1 MRYVLR
7 QSEQAKKPKTVEMI
21 RPPYANLIKVKVI
34 SPFSNRWFLHQL
46 PKNMTWGECVFTL
59 DASET
64 KYDWLVSY
72 NNIPKNPLTKS
83 KCNCVDLT
91 CPREQTILT
100 TTEPASISHYGKAF
114 TKQFGHVLTSQSESD
129 LPHKNRIFQQAGL
142 IWLYGIGY
150 EGPAQSFEDMVENI
164 PENKT
169 EDLAM
174 VFSGKKMRMSLHNKR
189 YHFMKYMEEHLPNMH
204 IYGRSPHHIPLD
216 DKTLAL
222 ANYKYSFAL
231 ENHIEKHHWTE
242 KLADAFLGLTLPFY
256 AGCPNASDYFPE
268 ESFIPIDIRKPDEA
282 LEVILKAS
290 RDNEYEKRLP
300 AIHEARRRVLFEHNL
315 FAVLSRE
322 IEKRHNPDINPNPK
336 NHICSRHAV
345 RAQSAMYWMSDLFG
359 RAKLKLKH
367 FEL

>member
-1 MRYVLR
+1 M
-7 QSEQAKKPKTVEMI
+7 AD
-21 RPPYANLIKVKVI
+21 
-34 SPFSNRWFLHQL
+34 LHV
-46 PKNMTWGECVFTL
+46 TYL
-59 DASET
+59 D
-64 KYDWLVSY
+64 
-72 NNIPKNPLTKS
+72 
-83 KCNCVDLT
+83 
-91 CPREQTILT
+91 
-100 TTEPASISHYGKAF
+100 KA
-114 TKQFGHVLTSQSESD
+114 
-129 LPHKNRIFQQAGL
+129 
-142 IWLYGIGY
+142 
-150 EGPAQSFEDMVENI
+150 
-164 PENKT
+164 
-169 EDLAM
+169 
-174 VFSGKKMRMSLHNKR
+174 
-189 YHFMKYMEEHLPNMH
+189 
-204 IYGRSPHHIPLD
+204 
-216 DKTLAL
+216 LAL

-322 IEKRHNPDINPNPK
+322 IEKRHNPDFNLNPK
-336 NHICSRHAV
+336 NQICSRHAV
-345 RAQSAMYWMSDLFG
+345 RAKSPMYWMSDLFG